1 MKKKPQYLIIF
12 EHIIQQI
19 YTGKIT
25 VGDRLDSIQNM
36 SKEYMVSKNTIKKVI
51 KMLSEKG
58 FIETKAG
65 CRPVLI
71 NNTKQ
76 SIESELS
83 YERILQV
90 SEMYQIFSLI
100 FPSIAVYNI
109 KRFTTKDFQE
119 LHDITD
125 CITEDSS
132 DYFVFRKQRIKY
144 IEKLISKTNNSLI
157 KYFCDI
163 IQYDAMISEMV
174 YSVDNLDDCYVD
186 FFSNKYIE
194 QIRKIYSYALNGDFI
209 KFKESL
215 TCMYENCRESTLKM
229 IKNYVPEGRDAN
241 NFNSVSLENSYLYDL
256 IVSDIICQ
264 IFEGNLKIG
273 DCLPSITSVINKYS
287 VSLPTVRNAY
297 NKLNEWGIAKT
308 INGKGTYITLFSE
321 YDDYYIK
328 TEEGSKRLNLL
339 LDAIEFVTITLEDV
353 VLLLK
358 EKVDS
363 IDVKEIEAHLRYLQ
377 NNFEE
382 CKVYPDFV
390 LLCKIVDYT
399 QIYVL
404 QETFLHLKQYMIF
417 GIYLERFFRKEYN
430 EILKTRFDVC
440 LEILVYLKKGDVEN
454 FAEAFSNIFKNSLQ
468 RLKNVIFVLKSDV

>member
-119 LHDITD
+119 LNDITD

-186 FFSNKYIE
+186 FFSNKCIE

-209 KFKESL
+209 KFKKSL
-215 TCMYENCRESTLKM
+215 SCMYENCRKSTLKM

-273 DCLPSITSVINKYS
+273 DCLPSITSVTNKYS

-353 VLLLK
+353 ILLLK
-358 EKVDS
+358 EKIDS
-363 IDVKEIEAHLRYLQ
+363 IDVKDIEAHLRYLQ

-382 CKVYPDFV
+382 CKVYPDLV

-468 RLKNVIFVLKSDV
+468 RLKNVIFVLKSDI